1 MGCVNCRPRTRIT
14 SIVFGVYRTGRRMDG
29 MMMYDIMMV
38 VDGWDG
44 KKKNERSFL
53 TRKTTQHTQQTHE
66 LAIIFGLRKDEQTKY
81 RALFFQ
87 CSATEQQQSE
97 KH

>member
-1 MGCVNCRPRTRIT
+1 MGVCQLSTQDENYVHCIRRI
-14 SIVFGVYRTGRRMDG
+14 SNRAE
-29 MMMYDIMMV
+29 
-38 VDGWDG
+38 DGWDG